1 MARYFGTLLMTVPP
15 SARMRASTAGVTSA
29 WMSTIAISSVAVVSG
44 ACRLA
49 TPYTC
54 ARRAGRS
61 CELTF
66 L

>member
-1 MARYFGTLLMTVPP
+1 MARYRPTLLMIVPP
-15 SARMRASTAGVTSA
+15 SARMRASTSGVTSA

-44 ACRLA
+44 ARLA